1 MGFKD
6 MVAADR
12 LTVFL
17 DLDVF
22 GELLSV
28 EGKEIPVVLDTD
40 KLKEKQGGQ
49 DLAVAESSTLFYAR
63 VEDLP
68 ERRLPGSTLN
78 VNGRICTID
87 EWTEAMGMATIALRE
102 PVSN

>member
-6 MVAADR
+6 MADR
-12 LTVFL
+12 DRLAVFL
-17 DLDVF
+17 DVDVF
-22 GELLSV
+22 AEWLTV
-28 EGKEIPVVLDTD
+28 EGKRIPVVLDTD

-49 DLAVAESSTLFYAR
+49 DLAVAESSTLFFAR

-68 ERRLPGSTLN
+68 ERRLPGSTIN

-87 EWTEAMGMATIALRE
+87 EWTETMGMATIALRE
-102 PVSN
+102 PVSI